1 MISDSAASK
10 VRRSES
16 LSAGVSSGALLPSG
30 ATNVW
35 VVGASAND
43 VPALSSLG
51 RMVRTVDTTT
61 DALPP
66 RMVRTYSG
74 F

>member
-1 MISDSAASK
+1 MISDSAVSK

-16 LSAGVSSGALLPSG
+16 PSAGVSSSALVPSG
-30 ATNVW
+30 ATNAW
-35 VVGASAND
+35 AMGASAGD
-43 VPALSSLG
+43 VHALSSLG

-66 RMVRTYSG
+66 RMVRTYSE